1 MSFIEKARIALL
13 DRRARMDQELLK
25 PVPPEKLQEFN
36 NIIIQFKRQAPP
48 NWQATIEACAQEV
61 MVTKDMGA
69 LSRAILQLKTLE
81 TTNNL
86 LAEVNHGSTATV
98 GPERA
103 RRVQLCRNFS

>member
-1 MSFIEKARIALL
+1 MHGVWRRVAEF
-13 DRRARMDQELLK
+13 RRAGQGWAAWK
-25 PVPPEKLQEFN
+25 PMGDWGLIHCGQPLTSSAFET
-36 NIIIQFKRQAPP
+36 A
-48 NWQATIEACAQEV
+48 
-61 MVTKDMGA
+61 TKDMGA

-103 RRVQLCRNFS
+103 RRVQLFRDFS

>member
-1 MSFIEKARIALL
+1 MSFMRKARNALSI
-13 DRRARMDQELLK
+13 RRK
-25 PVPPEKLQEFN
+25 PRQAPPESLEEFN
-36 NIIIQFKRQAPP
+36 NIIVQFKQQAPDG
-48 NWQATIEACAQEV
+48 WQVIIEACAQEV